1 MEVYYQGTD
10 ITDMVRVN
18 SCIVRDTA
26 GGRCDSLEIEFGN
39 AAGWYSWGP
48 EEDNKIIV
56 AHSGYDSGIMYV
68 NKILPEDG
76 KFRILATSL
85 PCRARSKANASFINR
100 TIEEIMRACAAVS
113 GMDYQIIGI
122 DPQIVIPYIER
133 NDEGCAAFLD
143 RLLTLESAALKC
155 LDGKFMAIGYEYAQ
169 DRTSS
174 QIVTLSANQEGTKY
188 RRDGTSYKKLT
199 IKTPYACATAK
210 DEAVAESH
218 MQLVISGTLPV
229 MNDIQA
235 GRWARGKLFSLNRQC
250 ESLVM
255 GNTFNAGLT
264 AMTRIDIDGDTD
276 ATGEWIVD
284 EVEHDMIN
292 LTTTATMRRCIWS
305 IR

>member
-1 MEVYYQGTD
+1 MFQRQIGSSVLEVSHKLMESPNQSVYFNHIHNHCEILLFIRGQADYNIDGQIFSPSPYDLLFIPAATYHYL
-10 ITDMVRVN
+10 IP
-18 SCIVRDTA
+18 TA
-26 GGRCDSLEIEFGN
+26 SVPYEN
-39 AAGWYSWGP
+39 
-48 EEDNKIIV
+48 
-56 AHSGYDSGIMYV
+56 YV
-68 NKILPEDG
+68 
-76 KFRILATSL
+76 
-85 PCRARSKANASFINR
+85 
-100 TIEEIMRACAAVS
+100 
-113 GMDYQIIGI
+113 IGI
-122 DPQIVIPYIER
+122 DPQTVIPYIER

-143 RLLTLESAALKC
+143 RLLTLEGAALKC

-169 DRTSS
+169 NRNPS
-174 QIVTLSANQEGTKY
+174 QIVTLSANQEGTKH

-199 IKTPYACATAK
+199 IKTPYAGATAK

-218 MQLVISGTLPV
+218 MQLVISGTLPA

-255 GNTFNAGLT
+255 GNTFNAGLA
-264 AMTRIDIDGDTD
+264 AMTRIDVDGDTD